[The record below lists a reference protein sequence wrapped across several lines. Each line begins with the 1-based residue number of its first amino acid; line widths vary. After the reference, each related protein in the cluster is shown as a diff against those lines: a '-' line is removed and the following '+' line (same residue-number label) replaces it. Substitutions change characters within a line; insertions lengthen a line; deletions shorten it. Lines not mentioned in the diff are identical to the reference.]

1 MDEQRQQTVAP
12 LTIFYSYAHED
23 EALRDKLEDHLS
35 SLQVQGLISEWYD
48 RQIVAGT
55 EWAYAIDSRL
65 QTASIILLLI
75 SPAFMAS
82 DYCVSIEMQ
91 QAMERHRL
99 GDARVI
105 PIILR
110 PAEWHDAPFA
120 ILQCLPRG
128 AKPVTTWDDPEDA
141 FEDITQGLRRAI
153 EDMNLLF
160 YSRGPR
166 HPSAPMILA
175 PSDGQWRKVSNRLR
189 SPIDFRSRQWMLE
202 RVRTRWVTGL
212 LKDSLNEAALIT
224 LGLHEQPAAVA
235 NPWSFSL
242 QEMNQPARPLS
253 LRTRV
258 IQAYDYAQG
267 ELLILGEPGS
277 GKTTLLL
284 ELTRDLIERAK
295 RDETHPIPVIFN
307 LSSWS
312 LKQQPIAGW
321 LVEELIL
328 KYQVPQ
334 KLAKHWVEN
343 EQVLPLLD
351 GLDEVAPHNR
361 ADCIEALNRFKQDHG
376 LLPMVITSRSADY
389 LAQQSRVL
397 LRTAIVIQPLTQE
410 QIELYL
416 ASAKK
421 QLAPVREALRAD
433 AELQELAST
442 PLMLSI
448 LTLAY
453 HGSSMN
459 DLLALS
465 SPLARREQIFA
476 TYVQRMFQRRGIKA
490 HYSQVQTIRWLSHLA
505 SHMKR
510 QSQSVFYVEQ
520 LQPAWLPG
528 SWMPRI
534 YSWLA
539 IQLPDILIG
548 TLVSLAII
556 ILLNREI
563 SLEVILLGCLLGEIF
578 SNKRIFLP
586 SIKRGM
592 DNEETFRNFPL
603 QLPLMFIFFFIDPLL
618 GICSLLLLLIFFVAQ
633 YDDSERTTQRVIRN
647 GLLVGVLVG
656 LTYGLRY
663 GLGNALLAG
672 VINGWHIGPSF
683 GLSYGLNYGLS
694 YGLAFGLSAGLLSLL
709 LIGEH
714 MTIQS
719 TDRLIWTWR
728 SLGSSFFSKSHL
740 IATMRIT
747 ILIALV
753 IGLSVGLG
761 NVLSP
766 IYIQGFTLFSKLIL
780 ALSLGLLGGL
790 TAGLGYWFL
799 FGLLQGISSATID
812 DQHRVSPNQGIRSSI
827 RNGLLIGLIS
837 FMIVGLLGFLRVWLS
852 YRLIPSL
859 HFTGLTR
866 SEVSSMLRDG
876 LYEGLGVGLSI
887 GLLVGFL
894 NGGFASLRHA
904 ILRLLLYWNKAI
916 PWSYPHF
923 LDHAA
928 ERILLRKVGGG
939 YIFLH
944 RLLLDYFANLE
955 AISLLQRSDRKPA

>member
-618 GICSLLLLLIFFVAQ
+618 GICSLL
-633 YDDSERTTQRVIRN
+633 
-647 GLLVGVLVG
+647 
-656 LTYGLRY
+656 
-663 GLGNALLAG
+663 
-672 VINGWHIGPSF
+672 
-683 GLSYGLNYGLS
+683 SYGLNYGLS

>member
-1 MDEQRQQTVAP
+1 
-12 LTIFYSYAHED
+12 
-23 EALRDKLEDHLS
+23 LEL
-35 SLQVQGLISEWYD
+35 
-48 RQIVAGT
+48 
-55 EWAYAIDSRL
+55 
-65 QTASIILLLI
+65 
-75 SPAFMAS
+75 
-82 DYCVSIEMQ
+82 
-91 QAMERHRL
+91 
-99 GDARVI
+99 AR
-105 PIILR
+105 
-110 PAEWHDAPFA
+110 
-120 ILQCLPRG
+120 
-128 AKPVTTWDDPEDA
+128 
-141 FEDITQGLRRAI
+141 
-153 EDMNLLF
+153 
-160 YSRGPR
+160 
-166 HPSAPMILA
+166 
-175 PSDGQWRKVSNRLR
+175 
-189 SPIDFRSRQWMLE
+189 
-202 RVRTRWVTGL
+202 
-212 LKDSLNEAALIT
+212 
-224 LGLHEQPAAVA
+224 
-235 NPWSFSL
+235 
-242 QEMNQPARPLS
+242 
-253 LRTRV
+253 
-258 IQAYDYAQG
+258 
-267 ELLILGEPGS
+267 ELLSRAREGS
-277 GKTTLLL
+277 IPL
-284 ELTRDLIERAK
+284 
-295 RDETHPIPVIFN
+295 IPVVFN
-307 LSSWS
+307 LSSWGTTR
-312 LKQQPIAGW
+312 QPLVHW
-321 LVEELIL
+321 LIEELNT
-328 KYQVPQ
+328 KYQVSRA
-334 KLAKHWVEN
+334 LAQSWIKEG
-343 EQVLPLLD
+343 QILLLLD
-351 GLDEVAPHNR
+351 GLDEVASIHR
-361 ADCIEALNRFKQDHG
+361 AACVEAINSYRREHDS
-376 LLPMVITSRSADY
+376 VSIVVCSRQADY
-389 LAQQSRVL
+389 FALPTRLQLQSAVM
-397 LRTAIVIQPLTQE
+397 VQPLSQE
-410 QIELYL
+410 QIETYL
-416 ASAKK
+416 TKAGEQMA
-421 QLAPVREALRAD
+421 ALRRTLHD
-433 AELQELAST
+433 DPDLQTLAST
-442 PLMLSI
+442 PLMLNV
-448 LTLAY
+448 LTITY
-453 HGSSMN
+453 QGSP
-459 DLLALS
+459 DQEIAQAG
-465 SPLARREQIFA
+465 SPETKQEQIF
-476 TYVQRMFQRRGIKA
+476 TSYVERVLTRRSA
-490 HYSQVQTIRWLSHLA
+490 STHYSKEQTIRWLSRLA
-505 SHMKR
+505 YHMKR
-510 QSQSVFYVEQ
+510 QSQSVFYLEQ

-618 GICSLLLLLIFFVAQ
+618 GICSLLFLLIFFGAQ
-633 YDDSERTTQRVIRN
+633 YDDSEMTTQRVIRN

-694 YGLAFGLSAGLLSLL
+694 YGLAFGLSAGLLSLIH
-709 LIGEH
+709 IGEH

-761 NVLSP
+761 NILSP

-866 SEVSSMLRDG
+866 SGAVSASLHFTDLTRSEVSSMLRDG

-944 RLLLDYFANLE
+944 RLLLDYFANLQ
-955 AISLLQRSDRKPA
+955 AVSLPQRSGRRRA